1 MPPVTPI
8 PDSSL
13 PSLIPTVDVV
23 ASRYD
28 EVRSCLQEAFQADF
42 LLLRTDDREIV
53 SGQGVWPAID
63 GTLLETA
70 GAVSRFAILEQDS
83 LVSALVIR
91 VALER
96 DTSCIAIAPVLVNP
110 ANRDADQQSLRHR
123 LGVTEAHMQE
133 WLPKQLVWPPAILEK
148 TAQAVCDNLASNCE
162 LDSLRDEVDKIS
174 DNLASTY
181 EEISLLYGLT
191 QNLRISRSEE
201 DMGRMALDWLNE
213 VLPADGLAVQ
223 YLPTEEAEGSSLS
236 IREESTF
243 VTHGECPLTN
253 QAFTDLL
260 ATTDLT
266 PNSPP
271 YVVNRNVTSTKGWRF
286 ADVRQLIIVA
296 LTDGD
301 TVFGW
306 MAAFNHQEDNEFG
319 TVEASLLSSV
329 GAILGIH
336 SGNIALYRQ
345 QEDFT
350 AKVVHALTSA
360 IDAKDPYT
368 CGHSDRVAR
377 VSVRLAQ
384 EMGLDEEQ
392 LNTLYM
398 AGLLHDIGKIG
409 IDDNVLRK
417 PGRLTPAEYEHI
429 KLHPTLGYNIL
440 CNLKPL
446 EEALPVVR
454 HHHEQWNGKG
464 YPSGLQ
470 GRETP
475 LLARIVSVAD
485 AFDAMS
491 SDRPYRKGM
500 PAEKVGAIF
509 EQGSGIQWDSEVIDA
524 FFAARDDI
532 HAIATEERANLTL
545 DVQQWT

>member
-1 MPPVTPI
+1 MPPVTPTTDN
-8 PDSSL
+8 PL
-13 PSLIPTVDVV
+13 PSLIPTLDVD
-23 ASRYD
+23 ARRYD
-28 EVRSCLQEAFQADF
+28 EVRALLQEAFQADF

-83 LVSALVIR
+83 HISALVIR
-91 VALER
+91 VALDRE
-96 DTSCIAIAPVLVNP
+96 TSCIAIAPVLVNP
-110 ANRDADQQSLRHR
+110 ANREADQQSLRQR
-123 LGVTEAHMQE
+123 LGATEAHLQE

-148 TAQAVCDNLASNCE
+148 TAQAVYDSLASHFE

-174 DNLASTY
+174 DNLSSTY

-201 DMGRMALDWLNE
+201 DMGRIALDWLRE

-236 IREESTF
+236 HREESTL
-243 VTHGECPLTN
+243 VTYGECPLTN
-253 QAFTDLL
+253 QTFTDLL
-260 ATTDLT
+260 ATTNLA

-271 YVVNRNVTSTKGWRF
+271 YVVNRNVTGTKRWGF
-286 ADVRQLIIVA
+286 ANVRQLIVVP
-296 LTDGD
+296 LTDGE
-301 TVFGW
+301 TIFGW

-336 SGNIALYRQ
+336 SGNISLYRQ

-384 EMGLDEEQ
+384 ELGLNEEQ

-440 CNLKPL
+440 RDLKPL

-454 HHHEQWNGKG
+454 HHHEQWDGKG

-475 LLARIVSVAD
+475 LLARIVAVAD

-509 EQGSGIQWDSEVIDA
+509 EQGSGIQWDAEVVDA